1 MLHSCYLIDM
11 NRWKSGRIQFWPR
24 INAYDEQLRWWPKD
38 DIIYFSGMAR
48 LMDIDLHVDNTVWW
62 GWMPYPVQRNEVP
75 QHHTNKNH
83 SVQNKNCQFDTTGY
97 GLKSKQTDKMR
108 NLTLFQPLYV
118 E

>member
-48 LMDIDLHVDNTVWW
+48 LMDIDLHVDNTMWW
-62 GWMPYPVQRNEVP
+62 GWMPYPVQRNEV
-75 QHHTNKNH
+75 QHYTNEND
-83 SVQNKNCQFDTTGY
+83 SVQGNQFDTICN
-97 GLKSKQTDKMR
+97 GLMPKYNRKNDS
-108 NLTLFQPLYV
+108 L
-118 E
+118 

>member
-48 LMDIDLHVDNTVWW
+48 LMDIDLHVGHEGVFVVETVLSS
-62 GWMPYPVQRNEVP
+62 GIAIM
-75 QHHTNKNH
+75 
-83 SVQNKNCQFDTTGY
+83 
-97 GLKSKQTDKMR
+97 
-108 NLTLFQPLYV
+108 
-118 E
+118 